1 MAEIEVV
8 SDGAR
13 REDEDEEAERRRRG
27 GAAVAEPDPVVD
39 VYSAAAYGDLER
51 LREFVERGGAAAAL
65 REPDGNGYHA
75 LQWAALNNYPH
86 VALYL
91 IEVASGFYF
100 YLSSAPASPLLCS
113 LACFGG
119 LRFERFELRC
129 HLASLTGFCLVPAA
143 RGRRER
149 DGPRAAD
156 GAALGGGARVH
167 VRGRRA
173 RGARREGRGR
183 RRQRLP
189 GNAAPLCLYGCAV
202 RGFLSCLLPLC
213 LLGCWVEYLI
223 GEELRRR

>member
-1 MAEIEVV
+1 MV

-13 REDEDEEAERRRRG
+13 REIEDEEAERRRRG

-51 LREFVERGGAAAAL
+51 LRGFVERGGAAAAL

-119 LRFERFELRC
+119 LRFERFELRPPPRF
-129 HLASLTGFCLVPAA
+129 ADGIFCLVPAAA

-149 DGPRAAD
+149 GGPRAAD
-156 GAALGGGARVH
+156 GAALGGGAWGD

-173 RGARREGRGR
+173 RGARRQGRGR

-189 GNAAPLCLYGCAV
+189 GNAAPLCLYGWMRSSGVPVC
-202 RGFLSCLLPLC
+202 CPPLLAW
-213 LLGCWVEYLI
+213 LLG
-223 GEELRRR
+223 